1 MQPPKAILETV
12 IYATD
17 LDAAERFYRDVVGLE
32 VVKTFKNQF
41 VFLRCGEQML
51 LIFNPE
57 TSRIAEGGNPLPR
70 HGTTGAGHVCF
81 RAENKAE
88 VDAWRD
94 HFVAKGVE
102 IDLYFRWD
110 NGTYSV
116 YVRDPAGNSV
126 EIGEVGLWA
135 S

>member
-1 MQPPKAILETV
+1 MKPPKAILETV

-17 LDAAERFYRDVVGLE
+17 LDAAERFYCDIIGLE
-32 VVKTFKNQF
+32 VVRTIENQF

-57 TSRIAEGGNPLPR
+57 TSRIADGGNPLPR
-70 HGTTGAGHVCF
+70 HGTKGAGHLCF
-81 RAENKAE
+81 RAENRSE

-94 HFVAKGVE
+94 HFIAKGVE
-102 IDLYFRWD
+102 IDLYHRWD

-116 YVRDPAGNSV
+116 YVSDPAGNSV
-126 EIGEVGLWA
+126 EVGEVGLWA
-135 S
+135 I

>member
-57 TSRIAEGGNPLPR
+57 NLTRRTRWQSASPSWHHRS
-70 HGTTGAGHVCF
+70 GACVFQG
-81 RAENKAE
+81 
-88 VDAWRD
+88 
-94 HFVAKGVE
+94 
-102 IDLYFRWD
+102 
-110 NGTYSV
+110 
-116 YVRDPAGNSV
+116 
-126 EIGEVGLWA
+126 
-135 S
+135 